1 MKNDTPGEWIKLDN
15 AATIYPAVSNKN
27 WNALFRLSADL
38 NEPVDPEKLDVALQ
52 RTLMRFPAF
61 RMRLR
66 KGVFWYFMERNTQGI
81 SVKPDVANPCVRMKL
96 KDNGGYMFRV
106 RYYKTR
112 IAAEI
117 FHVLTDG
124 AGGLSFLKTLVAE
137 YLTVKYGAVIP
148 RAGDILDCSAP
159 VLDEEMEDS
168 FARYAR
174 TAALSRA
181 EAPAYCI
188 RGTHTPDFMHIISG
202 VAPVEAVRAKAKEY
216 NASIGEFLTA
226 VLISSIADVQ
236 KKEKRAR
243 VRMLPVKVNVPV
255 NLRGFYPSRTLRNF
269 ASYVNPGI
277 EPKLGDYSFSE
288 TVDAVR
294 HYMGLEL
301 TEKRMNARFTTNV
314 IATNNMF
321 LRIAPLPLKNA
332 VLKVVY
338 VFVGDRYTSS
348 SISNLG
354 RTSLPPEMAR
364 YVRRFDFMLGPLYRN
379 PVTCACLSYDGS
391 MVINFTRTIV
401 ETEVERGFFTRL
413 VKFGIPVTIDSNDT
427 FDEDIKGETSCPIA

>member
-1 MKNDTPGEWIKLDN
+1 MKNDLPGEWIKLDN

-27 WNALFRLSADL
+27 WNALFRLSAEL
-38 NEPVDPEKLDVALQ
+38 REPVDPDMLDRAVQ
-52 RTLMRFPAF
+52 RTIKRFPAF
-61 RMRLR
+61 QMRLR
-66 KGVFWYFMERNTQGI
+66 KGVFWYFMERNTRSI

-96 KDNGGYMFRV
+96 KENGGYMFRV
-106 RYYKTR
+106 RYFNTR
-112 IAAEI
+112 IAVEI

-124 AGGLSFLKTLVAE
+124 AGGLCFLKTLVAE
-137 YLTVKYGAVIP
+137 YLTIKYGAVIP
-148 RAGDILDCSAP
+148 REGDILDCEDP

-174 TAALSRA
+174 EAALSRA
-181 EAPAYCI
+181 ESPAYCI
-188 RGTHTPDFMHIISG
+188 HGKRTPDFMHIISG

-226 VLISSIADVQ
+226 VLIASIADVQ
-236 KKEKRAR
+236 KKEKCAR

-255 NLRGFYPSRTLRNF
+255 NLRGFYPSKTLRNF

-277 EPKLGDYSFSE
+277 EPKLGDYDFRE

-301 TEKRMNARFTTNV
+301 MEKRMNARFTTNV

-321 LRIAPLPLKNA
+321 LRIAPLPLKNM

-354 RTSLPPEMAR
+354 RTTLPPEMAQ
-364 YVRRFDFMLGPLYRN
+364 YVSRLDFMLGPLYRN
-379 PVTCACLSYDGS
+379 PVTCACLSYDGN
-391 MVINFTRTIV
+391 MVINFTRTIE
-401 ETEVERGFFTRL
+401 ETDVERGFFTRL
-413 VKFGIPVTIDSNDT
+413 IKFGIPVKIDSNDT
-427 FDEDIKGETSCPIA
+427 FDEDSKGESTCPIA